1 MDAGFLP
8 LCEWPAESKDEYGCI
23 PFRMFATAL
32 DTCAIGPLDGGLCF
46 TMKEEIK
53 DKHGHLLDGDHDVA
67 GKDGCDHRD
76 TPEWKEEHMG
86 HKHKHHDEAP
96 ANDTVSVT
104 APPAAGETTTT
115 APVILAGSGLPAM
128 PDAVADTTSSV
139 SVDQAVAQVKSLA
152 PEGASPALMIGG
164 AAVLAVIGGAIK
176 FGPQVLKAR
185 AEKAEREHEEK
196 MKELELKQEQQQKQD
211 DQHGQC
217 NVARAAL
224 EAKVVALESKLSAL
238 ESKAS
243 EKSEFGFDGL
253 SPDDLEK
260 RLKKLEAAL
269 APKKK
274 PSKK

>member
-1 MDAGFLP
+1 MDAGVLP
-8 LCEWPAESKDEYGCI
+8 DCDWPAESKDEYGCI
-23 PFRMFATAL
+23 PFDLFRKSL
-32 DTCAIGPLDGGLCF
+32 DSCMIGSLDGGLCF
-46 TMKEEIK
+46 SISQEIR
-53 DKHGHLLDGDHDVA
+53 DKHGHLLDGDHDPA

-76 TPEWKEEHMG
+76 TPEWKAEHMH
-86 HKHKHHDEAP
+86 HKKEHHEREAP
-96 ANDTVSVT
+96 VENTITVT

-115 APVILAGSGLPAM
+115 AAPV
-128 PDAVADTTSSV
+128 TTATV
-139 SVDQAVAQVKSLA
+139 GVDEAIAQVKSLA
-152 PEGASPALMIGG
+152 PQGASPALMIGG
-164 AAVLAVIGGAIK
+164 AAVLAVVGGAIK

-243 EKSEFGFDGL
+243 EKSEFGFDGV

-274 PSKK
+274 SAKK